1 MGSPKRY
8 KSKHRS
14 REEMVA
20 EQEAKQDANPCVK
33 RFKKKNA
40 KSLSSQEME
49 AIILS
54 VRRDYLSHVEAASLH
69 RTNV

>member
-1 MGSPKRY
+1 
-8 KSKHRS
+8 
-14 REEMVA
+14 MVA